1 METPHKKTMVLV
13 SFLGRFFGDFLSP
26 ETKKLVGKNIPRFIR
41 YKHGHGFLPPISQ
54 CLGVARAARR
64 PLKTKEKKKRK
75 KKTFY

>member
-1 METPHKKTMVLV
+1 MT
-13 SFLGRFFGDFLSP
+13 FLGDFLFP
-26 ETKKLVGKNIPRFIR
+26 ETKMLVGKKIPRFIR

-75 KKTFY
+75 KNFLLNRQFEKLLFYF